1 MRKKIMTSKKL
12 VEEFLAQKNIAV
24 VGVSRKKTKFGNAI
38 YRELKQKGYNVFAV
52 NPNMSEFEG
61 DACYPDL
68 LSISEKVDAVVINV
82 PPVQT
87 GKVVREA
94 NEVGIKKV
102 WLQQGSQSD
111 EAVRYCEEKG
121 IDCVS
126 NECILMFAQPS
137 AFIHRAHKWVW
148 GVLGKLPQ

>member
-1 MRKKIMTSKKL
+1 MNSKK
-12 VEEFLAQKNIAV
+12 VVDDFLSQKKIAV

-38 YRELKQKGYNVFAV
+38 YKELKQKGYQVYPI
-52 NPNMSEFEG
+52 NPNINTFE
-61 DACYPDL
+61 DDTCYPDL
-68 LSISEKVDAVVINV
+68 LSLPEKIDAVIINV

-87 GKVVREA
+87 EKVVKEVKEA
-94 NEVGIKKV
+94 GIKKV

-111 EAVRYCEEKG
+111 TAVKFCEENG
-121 IDCVS
+121 IECVS

-148 GVLGKLPQ
+148 GVFGKLPQ

>member
-1 MRKKIMTSKKL
+1 MNTKKI
-12 VEEFLAQKNIAV
+12 VEEFLAQKKFAV

-38 YRELKQKGYNVFAV
+38 YKELKQKGYDVFPI
-52 NPNMSEFEG
+52 NPHINNFEG
-61 DACYPDL
+61 DTCYPDL
-68 LSISEKVDAVVINV
+68 LSLPEKVDAVIINV

-87 GKVVREA
+87 EKVVREA
-94 NEVGIKKV
+94 KQAGINKV

-111 EAVRYCEEKG
+111 AAIKFCEENE

-137 AFIHRAHKWVW
+137 AFIHRAHRWIW
-148 GVLGKLPQ
+148 GVLGKLPV

>member
-1 MRKKIMTSKKL
+1 VNSKK
-12 VEEFLAQKNIAV
+12 VIEDFLGKKKIAV

-38 YRELKQKGYNVFAV
+38 YKELKQKGYQVFPI
-52 NPNMSEFEG
+52 NPHVTVFEG
-61 DACYPDL
+61 DTCYPDL
-68 LSISEKVDAVVINV
+68 LSLPEKVDAVIINV

-87 GKVVREA
+87 EKVVREA
-94 NEVGIKKV
+94 KEVGINKV
-102 WLQQGSQSD
+102 WLQQGSQSEDAVKFCD
-111 EAVRYCEEKG
+111 ENG

-148 GVLGKLPQ
+148 GVLGKLPV

>member
-1 MRKKIMTSKKL
+1 MNSKKV
-12 VEEFLAQKNIAV
+12 VEDFIAQKKIAV

-38 YRELKQKGYNVFAV
+38 YKELKQKGYQVFPI
-52 NPNMSEFEG
+52 NPNMQTFEG
-61 DACYPDL
+61 NICYPDL
-68 LSISEKVDAVVINV
+68 NSLPEKVDAVVISV
-82 PPVQT
+82 PPAQT
-87 GKVVREA
+87 EKVVREA
-94 NEVGIKKV
+94 KEAGINKV

-111 EAVRYCEEKG
+111 EAVKFCEENG

-148 GVLGKLPQ
+148 GVLGKLPA

>member
-1 MRKKIMTSKKL
+1 MNSKKA
-12 VEEFLAQKNIAV
+12 VEEFLAQKKIAV
-24 VGVSRKKTKFGNAI
+24 VGVSRKKAKFGNAI
-38 YRELKQKGYNVFAV
+38 YRELKQKGYNVFPV
-52 NPNMSEFEG
+52 NPNMQTFEG
-61 DACYPDL
+61 DACYPGL
-68 LSISEKVDAVVINV
+68 LSIPEKVDAVIVNV

-87 GKVVREA
+87 EKVVKEA
-94 NEVGIKKV
+94 TQAGINKV

-111 EAVRYCEEKG
+111 TAVKYCEENG

-148 GVLGKLPQ
+148 GVLGKLPA